1 MGILVP
7 IGMWYRGPTIDSWI
21 PFVTSEAV
29 AAHPESTAWT
39 SEDLKEIATYFDRQA
54 DTVRAQAIELERT
67 AASITP
73 LTDTK
78 GFRRSALSI
87 AASMRWKEAS
97 ELRRMAADHREEGTR
112 LLAKTK
118 ND

>member
-21 PFVTSEAV
+21 SFVTSEAV
-29 AAHPESTAWT
+29 AAHPESIAWT
-39 SEDLKEIATYFDRQA
+39 SEDLKEIATYFDHQA

-67 AASITP
+67 AASTTP